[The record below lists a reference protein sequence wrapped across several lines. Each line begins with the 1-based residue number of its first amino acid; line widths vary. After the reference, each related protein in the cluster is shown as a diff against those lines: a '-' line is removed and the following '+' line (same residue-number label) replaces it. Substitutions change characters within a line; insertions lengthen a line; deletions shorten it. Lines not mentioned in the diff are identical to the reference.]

1 MAKKK
6 LEKDTGKTRSM
17 LIRGVPEDLWT
28 EVTRYCQD
36 QGIHLREFMAQAM
49 ESLRGAEGQNA
60 EKLRTRRAKEAV
72 DTIEQ
77 RLNLLKKAEK
87 LGEEI
92 EKRGGVVDFP
102 AQQRLQE
109 RTQAENNRLK
119 SEWLK
124 QMDLILPP
132 ADEAAAEGPPPSSE
146 PEILERKVEESREGA
161 EQGSGLL
168 AGLDLEKFLR
178 EEGL

>member
-1 MAKKK
+1 MARKK
-6 LEKDTGKTRSM
+6 LDKETGKTRSM

-49 ESLRGAEGQNA
+49 ESLRGAQDQDEMR
-60 EKLRTRRAKEAV
+60 LTTRRAKEAV

-109 RTQAENNRLK
+109 RTQAENNRLR

-124 QMDLILPP
+124 QMDFILPS
-132 ADEAAAEGPPPSSE
+132 AEEAASEGPPPSSE
-146 PEILERKVEESREGA
+146 PEILERQREEWTKRA
-161 EQGSGLL
+161 EEFFNLP
-168 AGLDLEKFLR
+168 ADPELEKS
-178 EEGL
+178 